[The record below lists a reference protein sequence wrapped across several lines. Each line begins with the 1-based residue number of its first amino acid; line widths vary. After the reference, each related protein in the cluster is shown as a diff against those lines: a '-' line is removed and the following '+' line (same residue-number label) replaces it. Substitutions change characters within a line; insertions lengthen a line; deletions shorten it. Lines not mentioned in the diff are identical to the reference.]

1 MTIETLDATGT
12 PSEPDEMGSVLRNTG
27 FLRLW
32 MAQLVSQT
40 AQNGLMFTLLVLITA
55 RTESGVIGSVLV
67 LSFMLPAVV
76 FSLFAGVLVDRWYKR
91 TVLTATNLIRV
102 VICLAYLVLDQ
113 SVPALIVLTLVFSS
127 VSQFFGPAESA
138 SIPMLVSRRQ
148 LIAANGLFQLTLTGS
163 QFLGMVVLSPLLLT
177 LGGGDAFF
185 IGAALLYVGATLL
198 VWFLPRGMEPPRTRE
213 RFSGIG
219 IARSLARDVRLVL
232 GTIRTDPLSLLALVQ
247 LTMSSSLSML
257 FGLLV
262 PRFVL
267 DVLDIDPKNAVFVFA
282 PIGVGAVLGLRSLPW
297 FTRTFK
303 KSEVVAFGLFG
314 IFAALVA
321 LGSVE
326 FIARAVEESR
336 AGELIHEIEE
346 PRFGTLT
353 LSVLVVLT
361 MIISVPIGFFYALV
375 NAPAQTIIHERAP
388 AEMRGRYFGTQLM
401 LANLSSLVLL
411 LAVGVLIDL
420 TSVIAVVFMY
430 APVVLAVAVYGIYIT
445 RRYESSDPAKAKP
458 DLPAGHH

>member
-1 MTIETLDATGT
+1 MTIETPDATSAPGR
-12 PSEPDEMGSVLRNTG
+12 PDQTEAVLRNGG

-40 AQNGLMFTLLVLITA
+40 AQNGLMFTLLVLITE
-55 RTESGVIGSVLV
+55 RSESAVIGSVLV

-76 FSLFAGVLVDRWYKR
+76 FSLFAGVLVDRWHKR
-91 TVLTATNLIRV
+91 TVLIATNAIRA
-102 VICLAYLVLDQ
+102 VICLAYLPLDE
-113 SVPALIVLTLVFSS
+113 SVIAMVILTLIFSS

-138 SIPMLVSRRQ
+138 SIPMLVGRRQ

-177 LGGGDAFF
+177 IGGGDAFF
-185 IGAALLYVGATLL
+185 IGAVMLYVGATLL
-198 VWFLPRGMEPPRTRE
+198 VWFLPRNIEPPLAPE
-213 RFSGIG
+213 PFSGMG
-219 IARSLARDVRLVL
+219 ILRSITRDVRMVL
-232 GTIRTDPLSLLALVQ
+232 GTIGTDRLSLLALVQ

-282 PIGVGAVLGLRSLPW
+282 PIGIGAVLGLRSLPW
-297 FTRTFK
+297 FTRTFR
-303 KSEVVAFGLFG
+303 KSEVVTIGLFG
-314 IFAALVA
+314 IFGALIA

-326 FIARAVEESR
+326 FIARAVEQSR
-336 AGELIHEIEE
+336 AGEIINEIEK

-353 LSVLVVLT
+353 LSVLVLLT
-361 MIISVPIGFFYALV
+361 MVISVPIGFFYALV

-388 AEMRGRYFGTQLM
+388 AAMRGRYFGTQLM

-411 LAVGVLIDL
+411 LVVGVLIDL

-430 APVVLAVAVYGIYIT
+430 APVVLAVAIYGLYIT
-445 RRYESSDPAKAKP
+445 RRYDSSDPVGDEP
-458 DLPAGHH
+458 GFPAGHH